1 MQLVMLVVARHF
13 DVSAGF
19 VCAHNY
25 PRVHRA
31 TFILTTTADY
41 NVKHEE
47 RVDEPEV
54 NRVGPSQ
61 DCNKE
66 DEAEIPCHPTRLT
79 RPQESARLYA

>member
-19 VCAHNY
+19 VCERNY

-31 TFILTTTADY
+31 TLTLTTKADY

-47 RVDEPEV
+47 RVEEADV

-61 DCNKE
+61 DCDKE
-66 DEAEIPCHPTRLT
+66 DKSEIPRHP
-79 RPQESARLYA
+79 QG